1 MKTEVIY
8 TISQIPVGAIV
19 LIDGKKF
26 QYAGQDK
33 IKIGLGKVS
42 QYVFYPIQE
51 GFTKFFNKNYD
62 FKFIRNS
69 DEIFELKTNTNG

>member
-8 TISQIPVGAIV
+8 TISQIPVGTIV

-26 QYAGQDK
+26 QYAGQDN
-33 IKIGLGKVS
+33 IKVGLGKVS
-42 QYVFYPIQE
+42 QYVFYPIEE

-62 FKFIRNS
+62 FKFTKS
-69 DEIFELKTNTNG
+69 YGVYELKTNTNG

>member
-8 TISQIPVGAIV
+8 TISQIPVGTIV

-33 IKIGLGKVS
+33 IKVGLGKVS
-42 QYVFYPIQE
+42 QYVFYPIKE

-62 FKFIRNS
+62 FKFTKNS
-69 DEIFELKTNTNG
+69 NEVFELKTDMK